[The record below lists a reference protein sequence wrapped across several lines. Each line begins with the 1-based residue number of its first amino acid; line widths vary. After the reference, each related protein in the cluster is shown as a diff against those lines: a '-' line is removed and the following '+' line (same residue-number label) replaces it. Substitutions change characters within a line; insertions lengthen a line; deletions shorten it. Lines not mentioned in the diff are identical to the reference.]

1 MHNLSLITVTSL
13 DGDAR
18 HILLKYAHT
27 YLQIHELISLFH
39 LLLFFSVNQQAK
51 QIVSWSVI
59 KFPLLYETYR
69 LLTMF
74 TWVCSWSLSAA
85 LQQHVVTSNLLNS
98 FLDVPLWSSHS
109 FSCNFYMLPRVCR
122 DHSIP
127 DCCTGNIPVTFSSF

>member
-74 TWVCSWSLSAA
+74 T
-85 LQQHVVTSNLLNS
+85 
-98 FLDVPLWSSHS
+98 
-109 FSCNFYMLPRVCR
+109 
-122 DHSIP
+122 
-127 DCCTGNIPVTFSSF
+127 